1 MSVSMTKNENSGIG
15 RSTNILVVSVSQG
28 PADAHIIDKTKF
40 QSLFHVQI
48 VEKQKFVLFVKLY
61 FRNL

>member
-1 MSVSMTKNENSGIG
+1 MSVSLTKKENNYELE
-15 RSTNILVVSVSQG
+15 RSIISQG
-28 PADAHIIDKTKF
+28 PADAHTIDKTKF
-40 QSLFHVQI
+40 QSLYHVQF